1 CQKPMIGALKKLF
14 SEDSTEQERTTDE
27 TKRLAAA
34 ALLIEVA
41 RADFQQ
47 DASEEASMAALL
59 ASTLKLSEAQ
69 VGELLSEAGE
79 AVDQATS
86 LYEFTRAVNDY
97 YNREDKIELMTS
109 LWQVAYADQSLD
121 KYEEHII
128 RRIADLIYVSHE
140 DFIRCKLKV
149 RNALDV

>member
-1 CQKPMIGALKKLF
+1 MIGALKKLF

>member
-1 CQKPMIGALKKLF
+1 MIGALKKLF

-97 YNREDKIELMTS
+97 YKREDKIELMTS

>member
-1 CQKPMIGALKKLF
+1 MIGALKKLF

-69 VGELLSEAGE
+69 VGELLSKAGE

>member
-1 CQKPMIGALKKLF
+1 MIGALKKLF

-97 YNREDKIELMTS
+97 YDREDKIELMTS

>member
-1 CQKPMIGALKKLF
+1 MIGALKKLF
-14 SEDSTEQERTTDE
+14 SEESSEQERSTEE

-47 DASEEASMAALL
+47 DAAEEASMAALL
-59 ASTLKLSEAQ
+59 ADTLHLSDRQVSELMSEA
-69 VGELLSEAGE
+69 SE

-97 YNREDKIELMTS
+97 YEREDKIELMNS
-109 LWQVAYADQSLD
+109 LWQVAYADNAID

-149 RNALDV
+149 RDAIER

>member
-1 CQKPMIGALKKLF
+1 MIGALKKLF
-14 SEDSTEQERTTDE
+14 SEDSTEQERTADE

-97 YNREDKIELMTS
+97 YDREDKIELMTS
-109 LWQVAYADQSLD
+109 LWRVAYADQSLD

>member
-1 CQKPMIGALKKLF
+1 MIGALKKLF
-14 SEDSTEQERTTDE
+14 SEDSTKQERTTDE

-97 YNREDKIELMTS
+97 YKREDKIELMTS

-128 RRIADLIYVSHE
+128 RRVADLIYVSHE